1 MRQFFLLALILALSI
16 FSTLAQPS
24 SIDSLVH
31 FKSAHLQVYHSKGR
45 ASRANEIV
53 PRVEKAM
60 TWYANHYGFRPRVRL
75 LILTETDWPHYTS
88 FPVYGM
94 PHYDDKETL
103 VVAADD
109 NDFWQKNLPDLSAFP
124 DSLAQAARRVY
135 GDDGS
140 GMKSFFD
147 LLALHELGHAF
158 HFQAGLQVQRLWMG
172 ELLVNMMLHCYVAEL
187 ESEQLAALTLFPRLV
202 VIRGSKGFPFH
213 SLQQLQDNYEL
224 IGKEHPYNYAWYQC
238 RWHKAAAE
246 LYDAYGCELVKK
258 TWNWL
263 KQKERIQNDEALI
276 HFFEKGGLTGLA
288 DLMRNW

>member
-16 FSTLAQPS
+16 CSTLAQPS

-88 FPVYGM
+88 FPVYG
-94 PHYDDKETL
+94 
-103 VVAADD
+103 
-109 NDFWQKNLPDLSAFP
+109 
-124 DSLAQAARRVY
+124 
-135 GDDGS
+135 DDGS

-172 ELLVNMMLHCYVAEL
+172 ELLVNMMLHCYVAEQ
-187 ESEQLAALTLFPRLV
+187 EPEQLAALTLFPRLV